1 MSRVAAMR
9 IEQINVT
16 GERLTLVL
24 ENEPAEVPPP
34 FADLLLDLV
43 ANRPNLQT
51 GNAGTSPWLF
61 PSTRPGQHLHPNT
74 ITIRLRAMGIELLGA
89 RNAALRELVQQVPP
103 PIVASQLGYSP
114 RIALRHASLA
124 AQPTSAYASRIGRQ
138 S

>member
-1 MSRVAAMR
+1 MC
-9 IEQINVT
+9 IEPINMT

-24 ENEPAEVPPP
+24 GNEPAEVPSP

-74 ITIRLRAMGIELLGA
+74 ITIGLRAMGVELLGA

-124 AQPTSAYASRIGRQ
+124 AQPTSAYAGRIGRQ